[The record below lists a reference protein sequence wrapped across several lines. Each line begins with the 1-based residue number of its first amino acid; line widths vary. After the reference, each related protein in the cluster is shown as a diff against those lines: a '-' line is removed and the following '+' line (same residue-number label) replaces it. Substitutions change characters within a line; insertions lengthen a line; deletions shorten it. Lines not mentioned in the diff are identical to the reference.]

1 MHGYHDEYTY
11 TRALRVYIKNATH
24 LQVIFKYFRQI
35 LLSTIIP
42 TISARVQIV
51 SMARR
56 IAKSLSSRT
65 GIICPLKD
73 TGNNFTRQCVRSSG
87 P

>member
-1 MHGYHDEYTY
+1 MHGYQYTY

-24 LQVIFKYFRQI
+24 LQVIFKYFRHI

-42 TISARVQIV
+42 TISARIQIV
-51 SMARR
+51 NMARR
-56 IAKSLSSRT
+56 IKAKSLSSRT
-65 GIICPLKD
+65 RVCPLKD
-73 TGNNFTRQCVRSSG
+73 TGNNFTQQCVRSSG